1 MSHKNLYKVVSQ
13 FLFGENIIIKKKTSY
28 HRKYYVGTYSFIIF
42 IVNDFCFCFITGI
55 WHNRYYPI
63 SSMIS
68 TANRSSAHDLFIT
81 GDTDGY
87 LRLFRYTKQNIFYI
101 FILCAL
107 KSLNSSLN
115 LLGPF

>member
-1 MSHKNLYKVVSQ
+1 MSHKNVFKVVIQ
-13 FLFGENIIIKKKTSY
+13 FLFGENIIIKKLTSY
-28 HRKYYVGTYSFIIF
+28 HRKYYVGTYFFIIF

-87 LRLFRYTKQNIFYI
+87 LRLFRYTNRIYFTFSYYVH
-101 FILCAL
+101 
-107 KSLNSSLN
+107 SN
-115 LLGPF
+115 L